1 MSGRREAP
9 PMLEALGGLLAIES
23 VAEHGKEG
31 LPFGPGPARAL
42 EYTLSLCE
50 ALGFRVKNAGG
61 LYGYAEA
68 GQGEKVIGV
77 LSHLDVVPAGNGWTV
92 PPFAG
97 TVRDGRLYGR
107 GSVDDKGPAVVCT
120 YALRDL
126 LDAYGG
132 RPLPKRVRLIF
143 GQTEENG
150 DWLDMEAYL
159 REEGP
164 VDYGFTPDG
173 DFPAIYCEKGVLV
186 LTLAMPQEASGLLS
200 AQGGTAPNI
209 VPDFCRA
216 ETASGSHSASGK
228 PAHGSAPWEG
238 ENAIDRLMEQLARE
252 DVPFAKAYQALFG
265 GDVYGKKLGIAA
277 RSPESGPLSLNV
289 GMLRVQEG
297 QARLTIDIRHPE
309 TQSAQEVAAQVEAAV
324 KPYGFQI
331 QPYHPL
337 RPVFLDRKGAVM
349 ERLLSAY
356 REEIGDC
363 SEPLAIGGGTY
374 ARAMD
379 NIIAFGPNFPG
390 EESREHQADEYITLE
405 NLERLRR
412 IYRRALE
419 NLLEME

>member
-1 MSGRREAP
+1 MSGRRAAP
-9 PMLEALGGLLAIES
+9 PMLEALRGLLAIES
-23 VAEHGKEG
+23 VSEPGKEG

-50 ALGFRVKNAGG
+50 RLGFRVKNAGG

-68 GQGEKVIGV
+68 GEGGEIIGV
-77 LSHLDVVPAGNGWTV
+77 LSHLDVVPAGKGWSV

-107 GSVDDKGPAVVCT
+107 GSIDDKGPAVVCA

-126 LDAYGG
+126 LDAYGA
-132 RPLPKRVRLIF
+132 LPKRVRLIF

-159 REEGP
+159 REEEP
-164 VDYGFTPDG
+164 VSCGFTPDG

-186 LTLAMPQEASGLLS
+186 LTLVMPREASGLLS
-200 AQGGTAPNI
+200 AQGGSAPNI

-216 ETASGSHSASGK
+216 ETASGSHSAAGR

-238 ENAIDRLMEQLARE
+238 ENAIDHLMAELERE
-252 DVPFAKAYQALFG
+252 GVPFARAYQALFG
-265 GDVYGKKLGIAA
+265 GDVYGEKLGIAA
-277 RSPESGPLSLNV
+277 RSAESGPLSLNV
-289 GMLRVQEG
+289 GMLRVQED
-297 QARLTIDIRHPE
+297 QVRLTIDIRHPE
-309 TQSAQEVAAQVEAAV
+309 TQSAREVAGRVEAAV
-324 KPYGFQI
+324 RPYGFRI
-331 QPYHPL
+331 LPYHPL
-337 RPVFLDRKGAVM
+337 RPVFLDRKGPVM

-356 REEIGDC
+356 REESGDF

-390 EESREHQADEYITLE
+390 EENREHQADEYITLE

-419 NLLEME
+419 NLLEP

>member
-1 MSGRREAP
+1 
-9 PMLEALGGLLAIES
+9 
-23 VAEHGKEG
+23 
-31 LPFGPGPARAL
+31 
-42 EYTLSLCE
+42 
-50 ALGFRVKNAGG
+50 
-61 LYGYAEA
+61 
-68 GQGEKVIGV
+68 
-77 LSHLDVVPAGNGWTV
+77 
-92 PPFAG
+92 
-97 TVRDGRLYGR
+97 
-107 GSVDDKGPAVVCT
+107 
-120 YALRDL
+120 
-126 LDAYGG
+126 
-132 RPLPKRVRLIF
+132 
-143 GQTEENG
+143 
-150 DWLDMEAYL
+150 
-159 REEGP
+159 
-164 VDYGFTPDG
+164 
-173 DFPAIYCEKGVLV
+173 
-186 LTLAMPQEASGLLS
+186 
-200 AQGGTAPNI
+200 
-209 VPDFCRA
+209 
-216 ETASGSHSASGK
+216 
-228 PAHGSAPWEG
+228 
-238 ENAIDRLMEQLARE
+238 MEQLARE

-356 REEIGDC
+356 REESGDC